1 MRIKIQLTGDKF
13 IRLRRQIDRLILKN
27 IREVICGEK
36 FGAIVLSFSPISRN
50 LQTKYTPMQLE
61 SSGFFGSDMWNPA
74 SPRKLLLFSFGR
86 RGILHTIWNWT
97 RLLKEESGRW
107 KLNCTK
113 RGRIYTMTCTAFNL
127 TALQLSSLN
136 KGYVGQDTQH
146 AYEKGKN
153 IQNISRKIKTYL
165 YREAVE
171 TSRLKTAFLA
181 YGQKHSDA
189 T

>member
-1 MRIKIQLTGDKF
+1 
-13 IRLRRQIDRLILKN
+13 
-27 IREVICGEK
+27 
-36 FGAIVLSFSPISRN
+36 
-50 LQTKYTPMQLE
+50 
-61 SSGFFGSDMWNPA
+61 
-74 SPRKLLLFSFGR
+74 
-86 RGILHTIWNWT
+86 
-97 RLLKEESGRW
+97 
-107 KLNCTK
+107 
-113 RGRIYTMTCTAFNL
+113 MTCTAFNL

-153 IQNISRKIKTYL
+153 IQNISRKIKTNL